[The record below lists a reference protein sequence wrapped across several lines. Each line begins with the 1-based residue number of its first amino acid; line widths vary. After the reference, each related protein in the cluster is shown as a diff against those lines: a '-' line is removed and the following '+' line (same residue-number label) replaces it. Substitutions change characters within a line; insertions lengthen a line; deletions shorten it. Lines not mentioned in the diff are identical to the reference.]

1 MEETK
6 QEKARRYYRENRDK
20 VLQRVKQYQARQPN
34 FKGKQRDY
42 NQNYYYGR
50 KIRKGKTDVSLLAKL
65 KLNSISEAPIEKPR
79 DFFTVKED
87 AWAWE

>member
-1 MEETK
+1 MEDTK
-6 QEKARRYYRENRDK
+6 QERARRYYRENREAI
-20 VLQRVKQYQARQPN
+20 LQRVKDWQARQPG

-50 KIRKGKTDVSLLAKL
+50 KIRKGKTDVNLLGKL
-65 KLNSISEAPIEKPR
+65 KLNSISEAPIEKPS

-87 AWAWE
+87 AWA